1 MDMKK
6 YFIVSGLTAAL
17 CSCAA
22 CGPPPAKRNF
32 NETEYSRES
41 EESSLQDTISSE
53 QEYAEVFPEES
64 FATEEELQML
74 KAMMEEIDFTD
85 IQDFPV
91 DPQLYGPE
99 TDRVYKEAFYKAL
112 TEQTSVKSYRD
123 RGANKDGRQT
133 YYRELVR
140 GHELAMMNDS
150 EFLDVLKNL
159 GYHYLDWEGDGLPEL
174 VVHLDGFTVLKYE
187 AEEDAV
193 YVLERRD
200 AKSDFL
206 GSSQWAEYDSGGAG
220 HWVYDYDSMDREG
233 NKTYFGA
240 MIDLARSGEPFDYW
254 GFMSINGVDRINIKV
269 TKEYWEEMTKDF
281 LHIVRYADQ
290 YAPPYMTFEEIFGTS
305 YGQGVREEPTD

>member
-1 MDMKK
+1 
-6 YFIVSGLTAAL
+6 
-17 CSCAA
+17 
-22 CGPPPAKRNF
+22 
-32 NETEYSRES
+32 
-41 EESSLQDTISSE
+41 
-53 QEYAEVFPEES
+53 
-64 FATEEELQML
+64 
-74 KAMMEEIDFTD
+74 MEEIDFTD

-112 TEQTSVKSYRD
+112 TEQTPVKRYRD

-233 NKTYFGA
+233 NRTYFWA
-240 MIDLARSGEPFDYW
+240 MVDLARSGEPFDYL

-305 YGQGVREEPTD
+305 YEQGDMVQ